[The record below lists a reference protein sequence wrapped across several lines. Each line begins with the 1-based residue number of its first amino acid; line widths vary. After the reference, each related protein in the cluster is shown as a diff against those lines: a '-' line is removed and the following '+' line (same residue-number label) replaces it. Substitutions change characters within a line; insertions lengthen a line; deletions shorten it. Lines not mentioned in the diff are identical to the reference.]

1 VPPLYAHDP
10 FLALHQAMQSRWL
23 DLPAALLSTACEGW
37 ALALLGLVTFGWL
50 ERHGKKLAAAF
61 LPLALALVASGA
73 LVQEVKDLVATPRPL
88 SIYGPEQVRVGLE
101 PLYMFGFPSGHSSAV
116 GTFAAYAALVYGRRV
131 RWVIALMVLGGL
143 SRVYVGAHWVADVVG
158 GWALGA
164 LLGILAYALAV
175 WASPGGHLAV
185 LRRTRAR
192 KAGEGQRVPAG
203 AAPEVPRSP

>member
-37 ALALLGLVTFGWL
+37 ALALLGLVSFGSL
-50 ERHGKKLAAAF
+50 ERHAKNLAAAF
-61 LPLALALVASGA
+61 LPFALALIASGA

-88 SIYGPEQVRVGLE
+88 AVYGPEQVRVGLE

-185 LRRTRAR
+185 LRRTYAR
-192 KAGEGQRVPAG
+192 KAGDGQRVPAG
-203 AAPEVPRSP
+203 AAPEVPRGP